1 MILDGFF
8 ICFLVDAIIRLRKFL
23 SFLSVESLYHERVLG
38 FVKYCFFFFFASIE
52 MIMYILCFNQL
63 KN

>member
-8 ICFLVDAIIRLRKFL
+8 VCFLVDAIIRLRKFL
-23 SFLSVESLYHERVLG
+23 SFLSVGSLYHESILG
-38 FVKYCFFFFFASIE
+38 FVKFFFFASIE

>member
-1 MILDGFF
+1 MDF
-8 ICFLVDAIIRLRKFL
+8 CFLVDAIIRLRKFL
-23 SFLSVESLYHERVLG
+23 SFLSVVSLYHERVLG
-38 FVKYCFFFFFASIE
+38 FVKYFFFFFASIE